1 MNKVNWDMVKEITNI
16 QIYKEKV
23 LTMNLAL
30 EAHDV
35 SSIEM
40 DNLKSSMN

>member
-1 MNKVNWDMVKEITNI
+1 MNQVDWDMVKDITNI

-23 LTMNLAL
+23 LSMKLAL

-40 DNLKSSMN
+40 VNL